1 MTGEAGAEPGRETL
15 GQPGP
20 SWRGDGALGGRPRAS
35 AVALGP
41 PSALVELGLAP
52 APYRLRVIGFL
63 VDQLL
68 FAMLYSIVLLPLL
81 LATGLVV
88 LPVGIDALDG
98 VAEIEALLSA
108 PPLVFSQVA
117 LTTVYRWIWNAL
129 GWSPGKRLL
138 GLRTI
143 DARGEAPGLRKG
155 LLRAGVAVVS
165 DLPLWLGYA
174 AAGWDRERRTWHDRI
189 AGTWVVRAVAL
200 DEVRERS
207 EIRR

>member
-1 MTGEAGAEPGRETL
+1 MTGEAGAESARETL
-15 GQPGP
+15 GRPGP

-35 AVALGP
+35 TIGP
-41 PSALVELGLAP
+41 EATSPLSELGLAP
-52 APYRLRVIGFL
+52 APYRLRLVGFL

-68 FAMLYSIVLLPLL
+68 FAMLFSIVLLPLL
-81 LATGLVV
+81 LASGVV
-88 LPVGIDALDG
+88 ALPAGIDALDG

-117 LTTVYRWIWNAL
+117 LTTLYRWIWNAL

-143 DARGEAPGLRKG
+143 DTRGQAPGLQKG
-155 LLRAGVAVVS
+155 LLRAAVAVLS

-174 AAGWDRERRTWHDRI
+174 AAGWDRERRTWHDRVS
-189 AGTWVVRAVAL
+189 GTWVVRVAAL
-200 DEVRERS
+200 KEAGERS
-207 EIRR
+207 ESRR